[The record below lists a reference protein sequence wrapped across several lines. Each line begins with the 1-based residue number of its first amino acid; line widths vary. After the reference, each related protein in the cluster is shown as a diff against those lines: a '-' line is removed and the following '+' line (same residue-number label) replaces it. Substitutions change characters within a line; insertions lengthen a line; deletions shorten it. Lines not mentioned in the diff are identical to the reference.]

1 MSKTNYKISPPKPF
15 ARLLRWFCEPEFIEE
30 LQGDLEEK
38 FYSNIES
45 KGLRKAKAIY
55 RKEVLKLIR
64 PSVMRKPKAP
74 KSSINIALFK
84 LHFVLTLRNIQ
95 RNKVFSLVNIFG
107 LGAALTI
114 CLFCVNMIYTGFQY
128 DSHHQDVDRI
138 YRITTNVESPV
149 NSMRFASS
157 PFALK
162 WRMPNIPQAES
173 STTFLFGLG
182 YSFNVKGE
190 DISTHGYAVDENFLS
205 IFDFKTVE
213 GNPNDIFKDFSSI
226 IITDKAAK
234 RIFGDESPLGKINSG
249 GHTIRA
255 VIETPD
261 KSSHLKFDFLH
272 NIETMAGS
280 LSDEEVNS
288 QLNRWDTYDQRRYT
302 YFKLSQN
309 NDITDFNSQL
319 AVLNEEMNSDLDD
332 GKQYT
337 MKVQSLSDIMF
348 GPELVMELEN
358 VYPKYVLVFLI
369 VPIIVLISLAS
380 FNYTNLSIARAIQRS
395 KEIGIRKITGSSKA
409 QIISQFLLETTVFS
423 LLALLIALLAYQYL
437 SISFGGNIQEFSELY
452 TSNLNLEIIGWFL
465 VFTLMVGLI
474 AGLLP
479 ALHFAKVSPLNAMRN
494 QAVNGSLSM
503 STLRKLL
510 VGLQLGVSTFFVLF
524 IALIA
529 DQKKEIMNADLG
541 FVSEGLIAIPIK
553 EVDIDLLTAQLDKIP
568 EITNYSTSS
577 MIPGTGGY
585 SRRFITNENYSDT
598 ISTQYGVAD
607 FKFNSVYKPQLAAG
621 LGFSPEGINEIIVN
635 DKILNAFRLPLDSA
649 IGSII
654 HIMQYDIEENLE
666 VVGVFDNY
674 VSDGLSSSTLPLIIR
689 NQRDTALTD
698 MVTIHLA
705 TTNLSETLRKI
716 ESGWDVV
723 AQDKDFEPVYVD
735 DAIEAGYA
743 HFFNMMNIPILAGI
757 AVIIIAVLGQFGMAL
772 YSAESRV
779 KEIGIRKVLGAT
791 FYSIAKLFSLGTI
804 KSLVISGLIA
814 TPVVYLIFKEMIFA
828 SLALKLE
835 ISELTIIIT
844 LFALWAIVLG
854 IVTLQTWQTAK
865 ANPSESLRSE

>member
-1 MSKTNYKISPPKPF
+1 MEQKAPRFWT
-15 ARLLRWFCEPEFIEE
+15 RLLKLFCNEDFYEE
-30 LQGDLEEK
+30 LQGDLEEA
-38 FYSNIES
+38 FYTNAES
-45 KGLRKAKAIY
+45 KGSKRAKAIY
-55 RKEVLKLIR
+55 RKEVLKMLR
-64 PSVMRKPKAP
+64 PSVIKKPKALNTR
-74 KSSINIALFK
+74 INTSLFK

-107 LGAALTI
+107 LAAALTI

-128 DSHHQDVDRI
+128 DIHHKDADRI
-138 YRITTNVESPV
+138 YRITTDVESPV
-149 NSMRFASS
+149 SSMRFASS

-173 STTFLFGLG
+173 STTFLSGLG

-190 DISTHGYAVDENFLS
+190 DISTTGYAVDQNFLS

-226 IITDKAAK
+226 IITDEAAK
-234 RIFGDESPLGKINSG
+234 RIFGDDSALGKQTKNGFIV
-249 GHTIRA
+249 RA
-255 VIETPD
+255 VIESPE
-261 KSSHLKFDFLH
+261 KISHLKFDFLH
-272 NIETMAGS
+272 NIEVMGRSMSA
-280 LSDEEVNS
+280 DEINTR
-288 QLNRWDTYDQRRYT
+288 LNRWDSYEQGRYT
-302 YFKLSQN
+302 YFKLAQN
-309 NDITDFNSQL
+309 SSIKDFNTQL
-319 AVLNEEMNSDLDD
+319 ASLNTEMNKEMNDA
-332 GKQYT
+332 KQYT
-337 MKVQSLSDIMF
+337 MQTQALSDIMF
-348 GPELVMELEN
+348 GPELVMEFQN
-358 VYPKYVLVFLI
+358 IYPRYVLVFLI

-409 QIISQFLLETTVFS
+409 QIISQFLLETIVFS

-437 SISFGGNIQEFSELY
+437 SISFGGYIQEFSELY
-452 TSNLNLEIIGWFL
+452 TSNLNLEMVGWFV
-465 VFTLMVGLI
+465 VFTVIVGLI

-479 ALHFAKVSPLNAMRN
+479 ALHFAKVSPLSAMRN
-494 QAVNGSLSM
+494 QAINGSLSM
-503 STLRKLL
+503 STVRKLL

-541 FVSEGLIAIPIK
+541 FVSEGLITIPIK

-577 MIPGTGGY
+577 MIPGTGGFV
-585 SRRFITNENYSDT
+585 RRFITNENYSDT
-598 ISTQYGVAD
+598 IRTQYGVAD

-674 VSDGLSSSTLPLIIR
+674 VSDGLSSASMPLIIR

-698 MVTIHLA
+698 MVTIYLA

-716 ESGWDVV
+716 ESGWDAI

-743 HFFNMMNIPILAGI
+743 PFFNMMNILILAGI

-791 FYSIAKLFSLGTI
+791 FYSIARLFSLGTI

-814 TPVVYLIFKEMIFA
+814 TPAVYLICKEMIVASFA
-828 SLALKLE
+828 MKLE
-835 ISELTIIIT
+835 ISELTLIIA

-865 ANPSESLRSE
+865 ANPIESLRSE